1 MLSKFFLCL
10 SFVVYGIALNQAGNI
25 TPHSNARCSSRH
37 LGMGLG
43 GQNFRSNLTEKIVKF
58 ANPSPVRAPQRGMV
72 YFSCI
77 ALCENTLK
85 QSRSNTQPSRAV
97 RSLGESLYWSPLN
110 QPGNITP
117 HSNARCSIRHLGM
130 GLGGQNFR
138 SNLTEMIVK
147 FANPSPVRAP
157 QRGMVYFSCAALC
170 ENTLKQNR
178 SNTQPSRALRRLG
191 GSLYWSPLNQPGNI
205 TPHSYAQCSIRHL
218 GVGLGGQNFCFNL
231 REVFFPISFGLMGT
245 IYFGLILLRRMRGYT
260 KTRGK
265 HRRRL
270 GSGYWTRRK
279 IYWRRRKI
287 SRTAYI
293 ADALQCSTNQRI
305 YSLP

>member
-25 TPHSNARCSSRH
+25 TPHSNARCSIRH

-43 GQNFRSNLTEKIVKF
+43 GQNFRSNLTEK
-58 ANPSPVRAPQRGMV
+58 
-72 YFSCI
+72 
-77 ALCENTLK
+77 
-85 QSRSNTQPSRAV
+85 
-97 RSLGESLYWSPLN
+97 
-110 QPGNITP
+110 
-117 HSNARCSIRHLGM
+117 
-130 GLGGQNFR
+130 
-138 SNLTEMIVK
+138 IVK

-205 TPHSYAQCSIRHL
+205 NPHSYAHCSIRHL

-270 GSGYWTRRK
+270 GSGYWTQRS
-279 IYWRRRKI
+279 IYWRQRKI
-287 SRTAYI
+287 WRTAYI
-293 ADALQCSTNQRI
+293 AEAKQRI
-305 YSLP
+305 YSLSESVESKEEMLTKPYSDILKRNGYAVSGEQLDGEVQEMNEVMLYRNKTRCSSSNGKTPLKKRGRTSKKMLSFIVIPRRKLVTKQRGFRRRTGRP